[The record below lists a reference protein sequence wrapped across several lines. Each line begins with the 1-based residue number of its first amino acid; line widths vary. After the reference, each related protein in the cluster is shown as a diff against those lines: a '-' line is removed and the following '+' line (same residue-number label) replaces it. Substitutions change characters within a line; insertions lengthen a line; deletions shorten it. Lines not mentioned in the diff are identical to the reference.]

1 MHGTIPA
8 AEELSPGYIAPMS
21 EYDNGAPMPLIKPAT
36 ARRGATTEGDS
47 E

>member
-8 AEELSPGYIAPMS
+8 AEELCPRGIAPMS
-21 EYDNGAPMPLIKPAT
+21 EYEYGALLPRTKPAT
-36 ARRGATTEGDS
+36 ARRGATIEEDS